1 MAQAVSRDRR
11 RFASDPSTGR
21 FLVSL
26 GVGLTAIISVYLL
39 GTLVVLPGL
48 RISRLTVQ
56 ADFPVERSDLLAMAG
71 LQGDEHFFSLDTE
84 TVRRTLENHYL
95 VKQATVEKSFPNQAR
110 ITLTRR
116 RPLATVIS
124 RNEQDGTR
132 VGLVD
137 EEGMLFS
144 LPATASA
151 ASQQAG
157 FRIPV
162 LSGILFQDLQRG
174 MRLPEMVL
182 PFLEDLQR
190 LKMQAPQLFD
200 LFSEFEIVPVRG
212 GGFDVL
218 LYLRAY
224 PVPVRI
230 EGSVDTELCTYVVMV
245 LDALRTEGMLGAIE
259 ELDFRAGEIVYR
271 RKEVQI
277 VE

>member
-144 LPATASA
+144 LPVTASA